1 MPVDFGRHTRFEE
14 HAEEAADAEA
24 DAAQHAH
31 AHAHDE
37 LMTACVLVME
47 RAITQRSS
55 ASAAQHRAAA
65 EGAEVCLKR
74 LLLIPSAPRP

>member
-1 MPVDFGRHTRFEE
+1 MDLGRRTRFEK
-14 HAEEAADAEA
+14 HAEEAADADE
-24 DAAQHAH
+24 AQHAP

-65 EGAEVCLKR
+65 EGAEVCLTR
-74 LLLIPSAPRP
+74 LLLIP